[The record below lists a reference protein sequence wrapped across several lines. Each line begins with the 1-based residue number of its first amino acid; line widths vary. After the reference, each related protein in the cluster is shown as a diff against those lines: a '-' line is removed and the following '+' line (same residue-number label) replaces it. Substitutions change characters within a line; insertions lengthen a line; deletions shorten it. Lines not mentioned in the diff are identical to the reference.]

1 MDALPS
7 HPLIPLPEAAARL
20 AALADRVA
28 WEIQTLA
35 YPARDWV
42 RPRGDGVRDVVVV
55 GGGQCGLALSFALR
69 RARVTDVA
77 MLEAGTPAGIWLRF
91 ARMHTLRTPK
101 HVTGPELGVPS
112 LSVRAW
118 FEARYGEQAWVAL
131 TKIPRGV
138 WQAYL
143 DWLQGVLALPA
154 EAGWRVDGVTPE
166 ADDLLAVTA
175 ERGDGTRARWLA
187 RHVVL
192 ATGVDGAGAW
202 QVPAMVA
209 AALASDRYA
218 HTAQAID
225 FARLARRRVVVLGAG
240 ASAFDNAAMALEH
253 GAARVDLLARRV
265 ALPAVNPYR
274 WMEFHGFLNH
284 FCDLPDAL
292 KWRFMRTIFAMNQPP
307 PQETFSRCGV
317 HAGFHLHL
325 GAPVRALRMEGD
337 AIVLETPRGAVTADF
352 LIVGTGL
359 VVEPSLRPE
368 LAAAAPHLARWRDRY
383 APPAGEE
390 DAVLGAF
397 PYLTGDFAF
406 TERVAGTAPWLARLR
421 SSSFAAMAS
430 TASSGGISTLRPTV
444 ERIARGITRDL
455 FLDQA
460 EADHAALAAYDE
472 RELVDLAL
480 ASEGTRPW

>member
-1 MDALPS
+1 MDALPL
-7 HPLIPLPEAAARL
+7 HPLMPLPDAEARL

-28 WEIQTLA
+28 WELQTLA

-69 RARVTDVA
+69 RARVTNTEVV
-77 MLEAGTPAGIWLRF
+77 EAGTPAGIWLRF

-101 HVTGPELGVPS
+101 HVTGPELGMPS

-118 FEARYGEQAWVAL
+118 FEARYGEAAWAAL

-143 DWLQGVLALPA
+143 DWLQGMLALPV
-154 EAGWRVDGVTPE
+154 EAGWRVDAVAPE

-175 ERGDGTRARWLA
+175 ERDDGARTRLLA
-187 RHVVL
+187 QHVVL

-202 QVPAMVA
+202 QVPPMVA
-209 AALASDRYA
+209 QALPAVRYA
-218 HTAQAID
+218 HTAEAID
-225 FARLARRRVVVLGAG
+225 FARLAGKRVAVLGAG

-253 GAARVDLLARRV
+253 GAARVDLLARRPQ
-265 ALPAVNPYR
+265 LPAVNPYR
-274 WMEFHGFLNH
+274 WMEFAGFLNH
-284 FCDLPDAL
+284 FADLPDAL
-292 KWRFMRTIFAMNQPP
+292 KWRFMRTIFGMNQPP
-307 PQETFSRCGV
+307 PQETFSRCAL
-317 HAGFHLHL
+317 HAGFHLKC
-325 GAPVRALRMEGD
+325 GAPVRALRMDGE
-337 AIVLETPRGAVTADF
+337 AVVVETPRGTVTADF

-359 VVEPSLRPE
+359 VVEPALRPE
-368 LAAAAPHLARWRDRY
+368 LAAAAPHIARWRDRFT
-383 APPAGEE
+383 PATGEA
-390 DAVLGAF
+390 DAALGAF

-406 TERVAGTAPWLARLR
+406 TERVAGSAPWLARLR

-444 ERIARGITRDL
+444 DRIARGITRDL

-460 EADHAALAAYDE
+460 EADHAALVAYEE
-472 RELVDLAL
+472 RELVDLTL

>member
-1 MDALPS
+1 MDALPQFHLS
-7 HPLIPLPEAAARL
+7 ALPDADARL

-28 WEIQTLA
+28 WELATLA

-42 RPRGDGVRDVVVV
+42 RPIGDDVRDVMVV
-55 GGGQCGLALSFALR
+55 GGGQCGLALSFALQ
-69 RARVTDVA
+69 RARIGNIDV
-77 MLEAGTPAGIWLRF
+77 LDAGAPAGIWLRF

-101 HVTGPELGVPS
+101 HVTGPELGIPS

-118 FEARYGEQAWVAL
+118 FEARYGEAAWAML
-131 TKIPRGV
+131 AKIPRAL

-143 DWLQGVLALPA
+143 DWLQGVLALPVA
-154 EAGWRVDGVTPE
+154 TGWRVSAVTPE
-166 ADDLLAVTA
+166 ADDLLAVRA
-175 ERGDGTRARWLA
+175 EREDGTQARWLA

-202 QVPAMVA
+202 QVPDMITRS
-209 AALASDRYA
+209 LPSNRFA

-225 FARLARRRVVVLGAG
+225 FAALAGRRVVVLGAG

-253 GAARVDLLARRV
+253 GAARVDLLARRA

-274 WMEFHGFLNH
+274 WMEFHGFLHH
-284 FCDLPDAL
+284 FADLPDAM
-292 KWRFMRTIFAMNQPP
+292 KWRFMRTIFGMNQPP
-307 PQETFSRCGV
+307 PQETFSRCAA

-337 AIVLETPRGAVTADF
+337 AVALDTPGGTITADF

-359 VVEPSLRPE
+359 VVEPMLRPE
-368 LAAAAPHLARWRDRY
+368 LAAAAPHIARWRDRFV
-383 APPAGEE
+383 PPDGEE
-390 DAVLGAF
+390 DAALAAF

-406 TERVAGTAPWLARLR
+406 TERVSGSAPWLSRLR
-421 SSSFAAMAS
+421 SASFAAMVS

-444 ERIARGITRDL
+444 DRIARGIARDL

-472 RELVDLAL
+472 RELVDLTL
-480 ASEGTRPW
+480 ASEGGRAW